1 MLANTH
7 DVSPQGPVV
16 SHRCAGVVHVVE
28 VGGGVGDVLDA
39 IHTELD
45 ECGAHALVVDL
56 TRGVTITGTDVDR
69 IAWDLENRGFD
80 RLHIRVDDGVDGQS
94 IAISLV

>member
-7 DVSPQGPVV
+7 DVSLQGPVV

-39 IHTELD
+39 IHAELD

-56 TRGVTITGTDVDR
+56 TRGVTVTATDVDR
-69 IAWDLENRGFD
+69 IAWDLENRGID
-80 RLHIRVDDGVDGQS
+80 RLQIRMDESEDGQS